1 MKILSLYIDSF
12 GKLSDYLF
20 DFTPKMNS
28 IYEENGWGKTTMT
41 VFIKT
46 MLYGF
51 ANKSERERYTPWNN
65 KNSFGGTMKIEVNG
79 KKYRIDRRFDPKKAS
94 NDVLNVYDLQT
105 NLEVDFGTNIG
116 EKILNLNADS
126 FERSV
131 FIPQKELE
139 EGFGS
144 DIEAK
149 LANLIGG
156 TNDSQS
162 FEDAVMILDNK
173 SKLLRMNSK
182 KGLIID
188 KKRELSEVQTEIAEC
203 NNKLVGI
210 NDIEKQIDIIKTEI
224 SGLNENKR
232 EINNKIIKY
241 SKEQEK
247 KTKLAVAKKYYEDIQ
262 NTKELLEKNNEIFNG
277 IQVTPEDVLAIRSK
291 NKELISLKY
300 EYELKQHESGSDE
313 KLDDFKNSLGFKDDL
328 PTNEEIDNISKK
340 IQKYQNI
347 KGVINAHTAEPVKT
361 KPIVGI
367 AALIISGF
375 IFVCGI
381 VSLLIGILGNSNP
394 NNKQL
399 FTNIGIIV
407 MIVALLGIILGLTL
421 VFINYSHNQSAS
433 YTKVKNYDFELREI
447 ESQIRDFF
455 GRFHLYSS
463 DFSNNLYTVKSNLE
477 RYKDAQIENSH
488 KKDENSK
495 LERKINEYENIVK
508 DFLKKFKTTAPTTEE
523 QIGELNTH
531 LRRKA
536 EIESNVVFKETAY
549 KQYITLHGLSDI
561 EEHEEDIDS
570 LNSLIADIEQKIS
583 ELNKELTIKSN
594 KVVEYESD
602 IMKLDDLI
610 EKEDNL
616 SKEIKSLEHQYDV
629 LISTEA
635 YLKKAQTSLLEKYVK
650 PMKDSVDKYVS
661 LLLKNNKEY
670 NIDVNFKFQ
679 FITKNGLKG
688 IDQYSRGYQ
697 TIITLCMRLA
707 LIDCLY
713 PKEKPFVIFDDPFV
727 NFDDEKLDLC
737 KNLMKDI
744 SSHYQI
750 IYFTCHDSRVI
761 K

>member
-1 MKILSLYIDSF
+1 MKILSLYIESF

-20 DFTPKMNS
+20 EFSPKMNS
-28 IYEENGWGKTTMT
+28 VYEENGWGKTTMT

-51 ANKSERERYTPWNN
+51 QNKSERERYTPWNN
-65 KNSFGGTMKIEVNG
+65 KNSFGGTIKIEVNG

-94 NDVLNVYDLQT
+94 NDTISIYDLAT
-105 NLEVDFGTNIG
+105 NLELDAKENIG
-116 EKILNLNADS
+116 EKFLNLNADS

-162 FEDAVMILDNK
+162 FDEAVMILD
-173 SKLLRMNSK
+173 SKAKALRLNSK
-182 KGLIID
+182 KGLILD
-188 KKRELSEVQTEIAEC
+188 KKKELAEIETEISEC
-203 NNKLVGI
+203 DHKLIGI
-210 NDIEKQIDIIKTEI
+210 NDIEKQIDIIKSEI
-224 SGLNENKR
+224 NDLNENKKK
-232 EINNKIIKY
+232 INKKIIKY
-241 SKEQEK
+241 TKEQDK
-247 KTKLAVAKKYYEDIQ
+247 KSKVAVAKKYYEDIV
-262 NTKELLEKNNEIFNG
+262 NTKELLKQNNEIFNDNPLT
-277 IQVTPEDVLAIRSK
+277 IDELMAIRAK

-300 EYELKQHESGSDE
+300 TYELKQHESGSDE
-313 KLDDFKNSLGFKDDL
+313 KLDDFKNSLGFKDNL
-328 PTNEEIDNISKK
+328 PTLEEIDSISKK

-347 KGVINAHTAEPVKT
+347 KGIINAHAEEPVKK
-361 KPIVGI
+361 KPFLAIVTTI
-367 AALIISGF
+367 AASIIL
-375 IFVCGI
+375 VCGLI
-381 VSLLIGILGNSNP
+381 FLLLGLLGNSA
-394 NNKQL
+394 NKEV
-399 FTNIGIIV
+399 FVNAGIII
-407 MIVALLGIILGLTL
+407 MIVSVLAYILGLAL
-421 VFINYSHNQSAS
+421 FIINYSKNQSTS

-455 GRFHLYSS
+455 GGYHLYSS
-463 DFSNNLYTVKSNLE
+463 DFSNNLYTVRSNLQ
-477 RYKDAQIENSH
+477 RYNEATVENKKKNEENQRLKQKIIEYTNMI
-488 KKDENSK
+488 E
-495 LERKINEYENIVK
+495 E
-508 DFLKKFKTTAPTTEE
+508 FLKKFKTTASSTEE
-523 QIGELNTH
+523 KIGELHTH

-536 EIESNVVFKETAY
+536 EIENNLSFKENTY
-549 KQYITLHGLSDI
+549 KQYMIVHELSEID
-561 EEHEEDIDS
+561 ENEEDIDS
-570 LNSLIADIEQKIS
+570 LNTLIAEIEEKIADF
-583 ELNKELTIKSN
+583 NRELTTKSN
-594 KVVEYESD
+594 KIVEYESD
-602 IMKLDDLI
+602 ILKLDDLN
-610 EKEDNL
+610 ERHELLVD
-616 SKEIKSLEHQYDV
+616 EIKALEHEYEILNITQDF
-629 LISTEA
+629 
-635 YLKKAQTSLLEKYVK
+635 LKKAQTSLLEKYVK

-670 NIDVNFKFQ
+670 SIDVNFKFQ

-744 SSHYQI
+744 SNNYQI

>member
-51 ANKSERERYTPWNN
+51 TNKSERERYTPWNN
-65 KNSFGGTMKIEVNG
+65 KSSFGGTMKIEVNG

-105 NLEVDFGTNIG
+105 NLEVDFGNNIG
-116 EKILNLNADS
+116 EKILNLNVDS

-162 FEDAVMILDNK
+162 FDDAVEILNNK

-188 KKRELSEVQTEIAEC
+188 KKRELSEVQNEIDEC
-203 NNKLVGI
+203 NNKLLGI
-210 NDIEKQIDIIKTEI
+210 NDIEKQIDIIKSEI
-224 SGLNENKR
+224 TGLNEKKK
-232 EINNKIIKY
+232 EINEKIIKY

-262 NTKELLEKNNEIFNG
+262 NTKETLDKNNEIFNG
-277 IQVTPEDVLAIRSK
+277 INLTTEDVIAIRSK

-300 EYELKQHESGSDE
+300 EYEIKQHESGSDE
-313 KLDDFKNSLGFKDDL
+313 KLDEFKNSLGFKDDL

-361 KPIVGI
+361 KPIIGV
-367 AALIISGF
+367 AALIVSGF
-375 IFVCGI
+375 VFVCGVI
-381 VSLLIGILGNSNP
+381 SLLIGILGNSV
-394 NNKQL
+394 NKQL

-421 VFINYSHNQSAS
+421 VFINYSRNQSAS

-463 DFSNNLYTVKSNLE
+463 EFSNNLYTVKSNLE
-477 RYKDAQIENSH
+477 RYKEAQVENSH
-488 KKDENSK
+488 KKEENSK
-495 LERKINEYENIVK
+495 LERKMKEYETIIQ
-508 DFLKKFKTTAPTTEE
+508 DFLKRFKTTAPTTEE

-536 EIESNVVFKETAY
+536 EIENNLVFKETSY
-549 KQYITLHGLSDI
+549 KQYIALHGLSDI
-561 EEHEEDIDS
+561 DENEVDVDS
-570 LNSLIADIEQKIS
+570 LNSIIADIEQKIQ
-583 ELNKELTIKSN
+583 ELAKELTTKSN
-594 KVVEYESD
+594 KVVEYESE
-602 IMKLDDLI
+602 IIKLDDLV
-610 EKEDNL
+610 EKEEEL
-616 SKEIKSLEHQYDV
+616 TKEIKNLEHEYDV
-629 LISTEA
+629 LITTEA

-713 PKEKPFVIFDDPFV
+713 PNEKPFVIFDDPFV

-737 KNLMKDI
+737 KNLMNDI

>member
-1 MKILSLYIDSF
+1 MKVLSLYIDSF

-51 ANKSERERYTPWNN
+51 TNKSERERYTPWNN
-65 KNSFGGTMKIEVNG
+65 KSSFGGTMKIEVNG

-105 NLEVDFGTNIG
+105 NLEVDFGNNIG
-116 EKILNLNADS
+116 EKILNLNVDS

-162 FEDAVMILDNK
+162 FDDAVEILNNK

-188 KKRELSEVQTEIAEC
+188 KKRELSEIQNEIEEC
-203 NNKLVGI
+203 NNKLLGI
-210 NDIEKQIDIIKTEI
+210 NDIEKQIDIIKSEI
-224 SGLNENKR
+224 TGLNEKKK
-232 EINNKIIKY
+232 EINEKIIKY

-262 NTKELLEKNNEIFNG
+262 NTKETLDKNNEIFNG
-277 IQVTPEDVLAIRSK
+277 INLTTEDVIAIRSK

-300 EYELKQHESGSDE
+300 EYEIKQHESGSDE
-313 KLDDFKNSLGFKDDL
+313 KLDEFKNSLGFKDDL

-361 KPIVGI
+361 KPIFGV
-367 AALIISGF
+367 AALIVSGF
-375 IFVCGI
+375 VFVCGVI
-381 VSLLIGILGNSNP
+381 SLLIGILGNSV
-394 NNKQL
+394 NKQL

-463 DFSNNLYTVKSNLE
+463 EFSNNLYTVKSNLE
-477 RYKDAQIENSH
+477 RYKEAQVENSH
-488 KKDENSK
+488 KKEENSK
-495 LERKINEYENIVK
+495 LERKMKEYETIIQ
-508 DFLKKFKTTAPTTEE
+508 DFLKRFKTTAPTTEE

-531 LRRKA
+531 LRRKS
-536 EIESNVVFKETAY
+536 EIENNLVFKETSY
-549 KQYITLHGLSDI
+549 KQYIALYGLSDI
-561 EEHEEDIDS
+561 DENEVDVDS
-570 LNSLIADIEQKIS
+570 LNSIIADIEQKIQ
-583 ELNKELTIKSN
+583 ELAKELTTKSN
-594 KVVEYESD
+594 KVVEYESE
-602 IMKLDDLI
+602 IIKLDDLV
-610 EKEDNL
+610 EKEEEL
-616 SKEIKSLEHQYDV
+616 TKEIKNLEHEYDV
-629 LISTEA
+629 LITTEA

-713 PKEKPFVIFDDPFV
+713 PNEKPFVIFDDPFV

-737 KNLMKDI
+737 KNLMNDI

>member
-51 ANKSERERYTPWNN
+51 TNKSERERYTPWNN
-65 KNSFGGTMKIEVNG
+65 KSSFGGTMKIEVNG

-94 NDVLNVYDLQT
+94 NDVLNVYNLQT
-105 NLEVDFGTNIG
+105 NLEVDFGNNIG
-116 EKILNLNADS
+116 EKILNLNVDS

-162 FEDAVMILDNK
+162 FDDAVEILNNK

-188 KKRELSEVQTEIAEC
+188 KKRELSEIQNEIEEC
-203 NNKLVGI
+203 NNKLLGI
-210 NDIEKQIDIIKTEI
+210 NDIEKQIDIIKSEI
-224 SGLNENKR
+224 TGLNEKKK
-232 EINNKIIKY
+232 EINEKIIKY

-262 NTKELLEKNNEIFNG
+262 NTKETLDKNNEIFNG
-277 IQVTPEDVLAIRSK
+277 INLTAEDVLAIRSK

-300 EYELKQHESGSDE
+300 EYEIKQHESGSDE
-313 KLDDFKNSLGFKDDL
+313 KLDEFKNSLGFKDDL

-361 KPIVGI
+361 KPIVGV
-367 AALIISGF
+367 AALIVSGF
-375 IFVCGI
+375 VFVCGVI
-381 VSLLIGILGNSNP
+381 SLLIGILGNSV
-394 NNKQL
+394 NKQL

-433 YTKVKNYDFELREI
+433 YTRVKNYDFELREI

-463 DFSNNLYTVKSNLE
+463 EFSNNLYTVKSNLE
-477 RYKDAQIENSH
+477 RYKEAQVENSY
-488 KKDENSK
+488 KKEENSK
-495 LERKINEYENIVK
+495 LERKMKEYETIIQ
-508 DFLKKFKTTAPTTEE
+508 DFLKRFKTTAPTTEE

-536 EIESNVVFKETAY
+536 EIENNLVFKETSY
-549 KQYITLHGLSDI
+549 KQYIALHGLSDI
-561 EEHEEDIDS
+561 DENEVDVDS
-570 LNSLIADIEQKIS
+570 LNSIIADIEQKIQ
-583 ELNKELTIKSN
+583 ELAKELTTKSN
-594 KVVEYESD
+594 KVVEYESE
-602 IMKLDDLI
+602 IIKLDDLV
-610 EKEDNL
+610 EKEEEL
-616 SKEIKSLEHQYDV
+616 TKKIKNLEHEYDV
-629 LISTEA
+629 LITTEA

-713 PKEKPFVIFDDPFV
+713 PNEKPFVIFDDPFV

-737 KNLMKDI
+737 KNLMNDI

>member
-51 ANKSERERYTPWNN
+51 TNKSERERYTPWNN
-65 KNSFGGTMKIEVNG
+65 KSSFGGTMKIEVNG

-105 NLEVDFGTNIG
+105 NLEVDFGNNIG
-116 EKILNLNADS
+116 EKILNLNVDS

-162 FEDAVMILDNK
+162 FDDAVEILNNK

-188 KKRELSEVQTEIAEC
+188 KKRELSEIQNEIEEC
-203 NNKLVGI
+203 NNKLLGI
-210 NDIEKQIDIIKTEI
+210 NDIEKQIDIIKSEI
-224 SGLNENKR
+224 TGLNEKKK
-232 EINNKIIKY
+232 EINEKIIKY

-262 NTKELLEKNNEIFNG
+262 NTKETLDKNNEIFNG
-277 IQVTPEDVLAIRSK
+277 INLTAEDVLAIRSK

-300 EYELKQHESGSDE
+300 EYEIKQHESGSDE
-313 KLDDFKNSLGFKDDL
+313 KLDEFKNSLGFKDDL

-361 KPIVGI
+361 KPIVGV
-367 AALIISGF
+367 AALIVSGF
-375 IFVCGI
+375 VFVCGVI
-381 VSLLIGILGNSNP
+381 SLLIGILGNSV
-394 NNKQL
+394 NKQL

-433 YTKVKNYDFELREI
+433 YTRVKNYDFELREI

-463 DFSNNLYTVKSNLE
+463 EFSNNLYTVKSNLE
-477 RYKDAQIENSH
+477 RYKEAQVENSY
-488 KKDENSK
+488 KKEENSK
-495 LERKINEYENIVK
+495 LERKMKEYETIIQ
-508 DFLKKFKTTAPTTEE
+508 DFLKRFKTTAPTTEE

-536 EIESNVVFKETAY
+536 EIENNLVFKETSY
-549 KQYITLHGLSDI
+549 KQYIALHGLSDI
-561 EEHEEDIDS
+561 DENEVDVDS
-570 LNSLIADIEQKIS
+570 LNSIIADIEQKIQ
-583 ELNKELTIKSN
+583 ELAKELTTKSN
-594 KVVEYESD
+594 KVVEYESE
-602 IMKLDDLI
+602 IIKLDDLV
-610 EKEDNL
+610 EKEEEL
-616 SKEIKSLEHQYDV
+616 TKEIKNLEHEYDV
-629 LISTEA
+629 LITTEA

-713 PKEKPFVIFDDPFV
+713 PNEKPFVIFDDPFV

-737 KNLMKDI
+737 KNLMNDI

>member
-51 ANKSERERYTPWNN
+51 TNKSERERYTPWNN
-65 KNSFGGTMKIEVNG
+65 KSSFGGTMKIEVNG

-105 NLEVDFGTNIG
+105 NLEVDFGNNIG
-116 EKILNLNADS
+116 EKILNLNVDS

-162 FEDAVMILDNK
+162 FDDAVEILNNK

-188 KKRELSEVQTEIAEC
+188 KKRELSEIQNEIEEC
-203 NNKLVGI
+203 NNKLLGI
-210 NDIEKQIDIIKTEI
+210 NDIEKQIDIIKSEI
-224 SGLNENKR
+224 TGLNEKKK
-232 EINNKIIKY
+232 EINEKIIKY

-262 NTKELLEKNNEIFNG
+262 NTKETLDKNNEIFNG
-277 IQVTPEDVLAIRSK
+277 INLTAEDVLAIKSK

-300 EYELKQHESGSDE
+300 EYEIKQHESGSDE
-313 KLDDFKNSLGFKDDL
+313 KLDEFKNSLGFKDDL

-361 KPIVGI
+361 KPIVGV
-367 AALIISGF
+367 AALIVSGF
-375 IFVCGI
+375 VFVCGVI
-381 VSLLIGILGNSNP
+381 SLLIGILGNSV
-394 NNKQL
+394 NKQL

-463 DFSNNLYTVKSNLE
+463 EFSNNLYTVKSNLE
-477 RYKDAQIENSH
+477 RYKEAQVENSH
-488 KKDENSK
+488 KKEENSK
-495 LERKINEYENIVK
+495 LERKMKEYETIIQ
-508 DFLKKFKTTAPTTEE
+508 DFLKRFKTTAPTTEE

-531 LRRKA
+531 LRRKS
-536 EIESNVVFKETAY
+536 EIENNLVFKETSY
-549 KQYITLHGLSDI
+549 KQYIALHGLSDI
-561 EEHEEDIDS
+561 DENEVDVDS
-570 LNSLIADIEQKIS
+570 LNSIIADIEQKIQ
-583 ELNKELTIKSN
+583 ELAKELTIKSN
-594 KVVEYESD
+594 KVVEYESE
-602 IMKLDDLI
+602 IIKLDDLV
-610 EKEDNL
+610 ENEEEL
-616 SKEIKSLEHQYDV
+616 TKEIKNLEHEYDV
-629 LISTEA
+629 LITTEA

-713 PKEKPFVIFDDPFV
+713 PNEKPFVIFDDPFV

-737 KNLMKDI
+737 KNLMNDI

>member
-51 ANKSERERYTPWNN
+51 TNKSERERYTPWNN
-65 KNSFGGTMKIEVNG
+65 KSSFGGTMKIEVNG

-105 NLEVDFGTNIG
+105 NLEVDFGNNIG
-116 EKILNLNADS
+116 EKILNLNVDS

-162 FEDAVMILDNK
+162 FDDAVEILNNK

-188 KKRELSEVQTEIAEC
+188 KKRELSEIQNEIEEC
-203 NNKLVGI
+203 NNKLLGI
-210 NDIEKQIDIIKTEI
+210 NDIEKQIDIIKSEI
-224 SGLNENKR
+224 TGLNEKKK
-232 EINNKIIKY
+232 EINEKIIKY

-262 NTKELLEKNNEIFNG
+262 NTKETLDKNNEIFNG
-277 IQVTPEDVLAIRSK
+277 INLTAEDVLAIRSK

-300 EYELKQHESGSDE
+300 EYEIKQHESGSDE
-313 KLDDFKNSLGFKDDL
+313 KLDEFKNSLGFKDDL

-361 KPIVGI
+361 KPSVGV
-367 AALIISGF
+367 AALIVSGF
-375 IFVCGI
+375 VFVCGVI
-381 VSLLIGILGNSNP
+381 SLLIGILGNSV
-394 NNKQL
+394 NKQL

-433 YTKVKNYDFELREI
+433 YTRVKNYDFELREI

-463 DFSNNLYTVKSNLE
+463 EFSNNLYTVKSNLE
-477 RYKDAQIENSH
+477 RYKEAQVENSY
-488 KKDENSK
+488 KKEENSK
-495 LERKINEYENIVK
+495 LERKMKEYETIIQ
-508 DFLKKFKTTAPTTEE
+508 DFLKRFKTTAPTTEE

-536 EIESNVVFKETAY
+536 EIENNLVFKETSY
-549 KQYITLHGLSDI
+549 KQYIALHGLSDI
-561 EEHEEDIDS
+561 DENEVDVDS
-570 LNSLIADIEQKIS
+570 LNSIIADIEQKIQ
-583 ELNKELTIKSN
+583 ELAKELTTKSN
-594 KVVEYESD
+594 KVVEYESE
-602 IMKLDDLI
+602 IIKLDDLV
-610 EKEDNL
+610 EKEEEL
-616 SKEIKSLEHQYDV
+616 TKEIKNLEHEYDV
-629 LISTEA
+629 LITTEA

-713 PKEKPFVIFDDPFV
+713 PNEKPFVIFDDPFV

-737 KNLMKDI
+737 KNLMNDI

>member
-51 ANKSERERYTPWNN
+51 TNKSERERYTPWNN
-65 KNSFGGTMKIEVNG
+65 KSSFGGTMKIEVNG

-105 NLEVDFGTNIG
+105 NLEVDFGNNIG
-116 EKILNLNADS
+116 EKILNLNVDS

-162 FEDAVMILDNK
+162 FDDAVEILNNK

-182 KGLIID
+182 KGLIIE
-188 KKRELSEVQTEIAEC
+188 KKRELSEIQNEIEEC
-203 NNKLVGI
+203 NNKLLGI
-210 NDIEKQIDIIKTEI
+210 NDIEKQIDIIKSEI
-224 SGLNENKR
+224 TGLNEKKK
-232 EINNKIIKY
+232 EINEKIIKY

-262 NTKELLEKNNEIFNG
+262 NTKETLDKNNEIFNG
-277 IQVTPEDVLAIRSK
+277 INLTAEDVLAIRSK

-300 EYELKQHESGSDE
+300 EYEIKQHESGSDE
-313 KLDDFKNSLGFKDDL
+313 KLDEFKNSLGFKDDL

-361 KPIVGI
+361 KPIVGV
-367 AALIISGF
+367 AALIVSGF
-375 IFVCGI
+375 VFVCGVI
-381 VSLLIGILGNSNP
+381 SLLIGILGNSV
-394 NNKQL
+394 NKQL

-433 YTKVKNYDFELREI
+433 YTRVKNYDFELREI

-463 DFSNNLYTVKSNLE
+463 EFSNNLYTVKSNLE
-477 RYKDAQIENSH
+477 RYKEAQVENSY
-488 KKDENSK
+488 KKEENSK
-495 LERKINEYENIVK
+495 LERKMKEYETIIQ
-508 DFLKKFKTTAPTTEE
+508 DFLNRFKTTAPTTEE

-536 EIESNVVFKETAY
+536 EIENNLVFKETSY
-549 KQYITLHGLSDI
+549 KQYIALHGLSDI
-561 EEHEEDIDS
+561 DENEVDVDS
-570 LNSLIADIEQKIS
+570 LNSIIADIEQKIQ
-583 ELNKELTIKSN
+583 ELAKELTTKSN
-594 KVVEYESD
+594 KVVEYESE
-602 IMKLDDLI
+602 IIKLDDLV
-610 EKEDNL
+610 EKEEEL
-616 SKEIKSLEHQYDV
+616 TKEIKNLEHEYDV
-629 LISTEA
+629 LITTEA

-713 PKEKPFVIFDDPFV
+713 PNEKPFVIFDDPFV

-737 KNLMKDI
+737 KNLMNDI